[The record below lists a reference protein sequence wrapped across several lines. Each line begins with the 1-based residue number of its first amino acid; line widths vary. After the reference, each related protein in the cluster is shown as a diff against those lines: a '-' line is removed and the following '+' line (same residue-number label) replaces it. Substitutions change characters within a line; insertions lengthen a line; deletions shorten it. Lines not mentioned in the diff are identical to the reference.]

1 MSYKEDFLSEWA
13 KTGGLISEAIAARI
27 KGVNRSVISR
37 STEIKKYYVEKSIFV
52 SLKEILENESI
63 KPRKKRTTKDNKY
76 TPNAESG
83 S

>member
-13 KTGGLISEAIAARI
+13 KTGGLISEATAARI

-37 STEIKKYYVEKSIFV
+37 SLEIKKYHVGQNIFV
-52 SLKEILENESI
+52 SLKEVLENKTI
-63 KPRKKRTTKDNKY
+63 KPRKSRIS
-76 TPNAESG
+76 TPEQESG